1 MRKVQLLLV
10 CLVLSVAASA
20 ADKVVKLPK
29 PNLNRAGTVMKAL
42 SERQSTREYASKA
55 LSLADLSDL
64 LWAANGINRPE
75 SGKRTAPSALNKQDV
90 DVYVILPEGS
100 YVYDAKNHQLNLVS
114 EGDYRDAVAGG
125 QTFVKAAPASLVLVS
140 DVSLFGD
147 AQKPQNQVVGAMD
160 VGIVSQNIS
169 LFCANAKLA
178 TVPRGSMDATQLKK
192 VLKLKDSQIPMLN
205 HPVGYFK

>member
-29 PNLNRAGTVMKAL
+29 PNLNRAGAVMKAL

-100 YVYDAKNHQLNLVS
+100 YLYDAKNHQLTLVA
-114 EGDYRDAVAGG
+114 EGDHRDAVAGG
-125 QTFVKAAPASLVLVS
+125 QDFVKAAPLSLVLVS

-147 AQKPQNQVVGAMD
+147 AQKTQNQVVGALD

-169 LFCANAKLA
+169 LFCSVAKLA
-178 TVPRGSMDATQLKK
+178 TVPRGSMDAAQLKK
-192 VLKLKDSQIPMLN
+192 VLKLKDAQIPMLN